1 MAAVTEATSRRA
13 IDTGP
18 WRIAYHEAGQG
29 RPLVLVHGSGPAT
42 TAWSAFGPIIPSLAE
57 RFRVLAPDMPGWGNS
72 TATPFDGARQ
82 VPALVSFLDT
92 LGLETAAVAGNSM
105 GGMTAIRL
113 TAEHPD
119 RVSHLITL
127 SAPAPG
133 TDTFT
138 PAGLPTEAQTALFA
152 TYQDP
157 SPENFRRLT
166 SALVFD
172 QSLATDE
179 PAKQRAAEA
188 RAHPEH
194 LRNFLTGI
202 TQTGAT
208 MAAYLT
214 LTERLTHLASPSLVI
229 HGRDDRLV
237 SYESGLRLVAALR
250 DSRLLLL
257 NQCGHWPQVE
267 HADEVGRTITGF
279 IDNQPPSQNGH

>member
-1 MAAVTEATSRRA
+1 MAAVTEAAGRRTVGA
-13 IDTGP
+13 GP

-29 RPLVLVHGSGPAT
+29 QPLVLVHGSGPAT
-42 TAWSAFGPIIPSLAE
+42 TAWSAFGSIIQSLAE

-72 TATPFDGARQ
+72 TATPFDSARQ
-82 VPALVSFLDT
+82 VPALVSFLDSV
-92 LGLETAAVAGNSM
+92 GIETAAVAGNSL

-113 TAEHPD
+113 AAEHPD

-133 TDTFT
+133 TDTFA
-138 PAGLPTEAQTALFA
+138 PADLPTEAQMALLA

-157 SPENFRRLT
+157 SSANFRRLT

-179 PAKQRAAEA
+179 PAEHRAAAA

-202 TQTGAT
+202 ARTGA
-208 MAAYLT
+208 AATTYLT
-214 LTERLTHLASPSLVI
+214 LAERLAQLATPSLVI

-237 SYESGLRLVAALR
+237 GYESGLRLVAALR
-250 DSRLLLL
+250 NSRLLLL
-257 NQCGHWPQVE
+257 NRCGHWPQVE
-267 HADEVGRTITGF
+267 HAHEVGRTIAGF
-279 IDNQPPSQNGH
+279 IEPPAETGR